1 MQKLFTLI
9 LTLFMVNVCFSQLT
23 VKPSAPGKS
32 SFIYV
37 KDELLFV
44 NGPIGLYKNT
54 GSLNT
59 EASIY
64 LREEAQLLQ
73 GDGVSTFNHGD
84 GMLSVF
90 QEGTSNAFDYNYW
103 SSPVG
108 NDFLSNGLFGLD
120 MLYAPDNATKST
132 QAITTNALNGTA
144 NPLKISNQW
153 IYLYTGTSYTDWQH
167 VGNKMIIQA
176 GHGFTMKGVNGKDP
190 TVINGRENNPGNS
203 QRYDFRGRPHNGDI
217 LLFTTPG
224 TNMLI
229 GNPYPSALDLSLF
242 LLENSGTGTLN
253 TTCYGE
259 ISRKNAISGVAYFW
273 DSKENGTSHNL
284 DQYVGGYGAF
294 SPVDPCTA
302 GIYVKPIFKKYGGGS
317 PQPPGL
323 PASKH
328 YDRRFSPIA
337 QGFMVKGT
345 TNNTLEFKNR
355 HRVYRKE
362 GSYSDFKNVENNA
375 SNKASGDKREI
386 VEIPQILF
394 DVNVNDSYVRQLS
407 LAFWPTATSKTDAAM
422 DAAAYN
428 IAPTDIGFLQ
438 DENSYVIDI
447 RPFDEN
453 EEIPLFLKVEKEDAS
468 ISISVK
474 AFQNFNPSG
483 LYLYDSFLETYHAIK
498 ENTFEFELAPGIYHS
513 RFKITFLNKKEI
525 PVVDDEIV
533 NEDVVIFQNNGQSQ
547 LEIRNPALIPLSEV
561 TVFDLSGKQVFHKK
575 MSPETDYMS
584 FGTAFL
590 RNSVYLVKVLN
601 HDGSVK
607 TQKISVRNAP

>member
-1 MQKLFTLI
+1 MQKLFSLI
-9 LTLFMVNVCFSQLT
+9 LTLFMVNICFSQLT
-23 VKPSAPGKS
+23 VKPTASGKS
-32 SFIYV
+32 NFLYV

-44 NGPIGLYKNT
+44 EGPVGLYKNT
-54 GSLNT
+54 GNPNT
-59 EASIY
+59 EASLY

-73 GDGVSTFNHGD
+73 GESGNTFNHGD
-84 GMLSVF
+84 GLLSVF
-90 QEGTSNAFDYNYW
+90 QEGTSNAYDYNYW

-108 NDFLSNGLFGLD
+108 NDFLSNGLFGIS
-120 MLYAPDNATKST
+120 MLFAPESETKSS
-132 QAITTNALNGTA
+132 QAISVNTLDGTA
-144 NPLKISNQW
+144 HPLKISSQW
-153 IYLYTGTSYTDWQH
+153 LFVYTGTSYTDWQH
-167 VGNKMIIQA
+167 VGNQTIIQA

-190 TVINGRENNPGNS
+190 TVVNGRENNPGNS
-203 QRYDFRGRPHNGDI
+203 QRYDFRGRPHNGNI

-242 LLENSGTGTLN
+242 LLENSGTGTLT

-259 ISRKNAISGVAYFW
+259 ITRKNAISGVAYFW
-273 DSKENGTSHNL
+273 DSKENGTSHSL

-345 TNNTLEFKNR
+345 TNNTLEFKNK

-362 GSYSDFKNVENNA
+362 GNYSDFKNA
-375 SNKASGDKREI
+375 SNKASGDTREI

-394 DVNVNDSYVRQLS
+394 DVSLNDAYVRQLS

-428 IAPTDIGFLQ
+428 LAPTDVGFLQ
-438 DENSYVIDI
+438 DEKNYVIDI

-474 AFQNFNPSG
+474 ELQNFSPSNI
-483 LYLYDSFLETYHAIK
+483 YLYDSFLDIYHAIK
-498 ENTFEFELAPGIYHS
+498 ENSFELELEPGIYHS

-533 NEDVVIFQNNGQSQ
+533 YEEVVIFQNNNQSQ
-547 LEIRNPALIPLSEV
+547 LEIINTALIPLSEV

-575 MSPETDYMS
+575 LSSETDFMS
-584 FGTAFL
+584 FGTAHL
-590 RNSVYLVKVLN
+590 RNSVYLVKILN
-601 HDGSVK
+601 HDGSIK
-607 TQKISVRNAP
+607 TQKISVRNTP